1 MTTTRLEPLCPTT
14 AGIDGVAPVSGP
26 APRATVRD
34 WGLMLTAAT
43 STQAGAA
50 WGSHAFGAI
59 GPVGVVAIRQ
69 LVGALVLWPLTRPR
83 LRDLTRSQWRAIVAL
98 AATFAGMNLGLY
110 SAVDRIGLGLAV
122 TLEFLGPLAVAVS
135 ASRRPRE
142 LLAALAAAVGV
153 YVLVLPG
160 PSSDLVGIGFG
171 LCAAACWAGYIV
183 ANRSVGQAVPGLQG
197 TALATTISAAA
208 YLPVLAWL
216 GLSGRITLPAIG
228 FAVLAGLFSTVV
240 PYTLDIVVLRRVPK
254 HVFGIAMSSHPIVAA
269 LVGFVALGQ
278 VLAAH
283 EVIGMVIIVLANAA
297 VARRRQS

>member
-1 MTTTRLEPLCPTT
+1 
-14 AGIDGVAPVSGP
+14 
-26 APRATVRD
+26 
-34 WGLMLTAAT
+34 MLTGAT
-43 STQAGAA
+43 STQVGAA

-59 GPVGVVAIRQ
+59 GPAGVVAVRQ
-69 LVGALVLWPLTRPR
+69 LVGALVLWPLARPR
-83 LRDLTRSQWRAIVAL
+83 LRDLTRSQWRAILAL

-171 LCAAACWAGYIV
+171 LVAAACWAGYIV

-208 YLPVLAWL
+208 YLPVLVGL
-216 GLSGRITLPAIG
+216 GMGGRITLPAIG
-228 FAVLAGLFSTVV
+228 FAFLAGLFSTVV
-240 PYTLDIVVLRRVPK
+240 PYTLDLLVLRRVPK
-254 HVFGIAMSSHPIVAA
+254 DVFGIAMSSHPIVAA

-283 EVIGMVIIVLANAA
+283 EVIGMVIIVIANAV
-297 VARRRQS
+297 VAGRRQS